1 PRPCVPRTRPPYPR
15 PPPWPGLPVCGST
28 PPGRAVRVVRRL
40 ARQIDAEGGS
50 AVGSRRLED
59 QVAAHRQAQL
69 TRDVQSEPAAIIGGP
84 IRSALEPPEEPAS
97 VGLRDPRTM
106 VGDRQPEAVRAG
118 RRLGRDLDVD
128 RRTLA

>member
-1 PRPCVPRTRPPYPR
+1 TTDCRAGPLGRPSRLRIND
-15 PPPWPGLPVCGST
+15 
-28 PPGRAVRVVRRL
+28 PGRGVRVVRRL

-106 VGDRQPEAVRAG
+106 AGDRYPEAVCP
-118 RRLGRDLDVD
+118 RR
-128 RRTLA
+128 